1 MKIDALL
8 DQTPEFSY
16 RAYQQPV
23 LSEPASVPV
32 CETADDALR
41 EVIENLTRLQ
51 NQESFIRSQNQPL
64 VSSESIIVWV
74 PSAEARDDSS
84 VFKVVNIIRGELKHK

>member
-32 CETADDALR
+32 CETANDALR
-41 EVIENLTRLQ
+41 EVIENLNRLQ
-51 NQESFIRSQNQPL
+51 NQESFIARSQNQPL
-64 VSSESIIVWV
+64 VPSASIIV
-74 PSAEARDDSS
+74 
-84 VFKVVNIIRGELKHK
+84 